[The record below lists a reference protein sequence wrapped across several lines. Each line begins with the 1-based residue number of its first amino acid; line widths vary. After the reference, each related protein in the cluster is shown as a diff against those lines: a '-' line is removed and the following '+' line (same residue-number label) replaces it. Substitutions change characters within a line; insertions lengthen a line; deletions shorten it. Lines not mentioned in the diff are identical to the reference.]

1 MKKRKLSG
9 EVIISAI
16 FLAAGV
22 AVMAVSLYYGVWD
35 RITPFKG
42 FMPFIA
48 GLVMAAS
55 SLVWLVQSVRSE
67 QQRAEEDTPSNAF
80 TKTEL
85 FWMAAVPAIC
95 IGVFLLLN
103 FLGMHLTLAVFLL
116 AWLKF
121 ISRYSWKKTS
131 LYTIILSV
139 TFYAIFTVGLQVP
152 FPKGYFM

>member
-1 MKKRKLSG
+1 M
-9 EVIISAI
+9 E
-16 FLAAGV
+16 
-22 AVMAVSLYYGVWD
+22 
-35 RITPFKG
+35 KG
-42 FMPFIA
+42 NP
-48 GLVMAAS
+48 
-55 SLVWLVQSVRSE
+55 
-67 QQRAEEDTPSNAF
+67 RALLP
-80 TKTEL
+80 
-85 FWMAAVPAIC
+85 

-121 ISRYSWKKTS
+121 ISRYSWKKTI